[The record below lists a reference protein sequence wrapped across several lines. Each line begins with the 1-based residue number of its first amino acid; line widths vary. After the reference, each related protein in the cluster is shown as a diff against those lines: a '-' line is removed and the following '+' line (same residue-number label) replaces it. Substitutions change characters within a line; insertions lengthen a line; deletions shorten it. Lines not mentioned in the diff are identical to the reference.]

1 MNCYHCGG
9 EMRSQRAKLPG
20 EYAGEKFVVET
31 EATVCT
37 KCHHTA
43 LRADQIDAYTMKLA
57 DQYRA
62 RHGLLTSQEVRAI
75 RNRLGMSQDEF
86 AKYLNVGP
94 ASVKRWELG
103 KAQDK
108 SSDELIRLKSNLA
121 RAEQNVA
128 EILFSQGGEADEFS
142 GGRTFSIAKLGQV
155 VLFFLRKAA
164 ERRVP
169 LGSLHIN
176 KLCWYADAENYRR
189 RGVTIT
195 GMRYA
200 RLPLGPG
207 FDGYRLVFREL
218 EKRGIIAHRGTDRFQ
233 PMQPFRAEE
242 FSPEEVETLETV
254 WNRFKRKL
262 NQIVGESHEEKAWKQ
277 TPHAELISFRLVK

>member
-9 EMRSQRAKLPG
+9 EMRSQRAKVPG

-37 KCHHTA
+37 KCHHIA

-62 RHGLLTSQEVRAI
+62 RHRLFTSQEIRAI

-155 VLFFLRKAA
+155 VLFFLHKAG
-164 ERRVP
+164 ERRVR

-176 KLCWYADAENYRR
+176 KLCWYA
-189 RGVTIT
+189 

-207 FDGYRLVFREL
+207 FDGYRLVFQEL
-218 EKRGIIAHRGTDRFQ
+218 EKRGMIAHRGTDRFQ
-233 PMQPFRAEE
+233 PLQPFRAEE
-242 FSPEEVETLETV
+242 FPPEEVQTLEIV
-254 WNRFKRKL
+254 WNRFKGKL

>member
-9 EMRSQRAKLPG
+9 QMRSQRAKLPG

-31 EATVCT
+31 EATVCS
-37 KCHHTA
+37 KCRHTA

-62 RHGLLTSQEVRAI
+62 RHRLLTSQEIRAI

-86 AKYLNVGP
+86 ANYLNVGP

-142 GGRTFSIAKLGQV
+142 GGEPSALRSSGRWFCFSSTKLPNDGSGWDRCTSTSYAGTPMPRTTGVAVSPSPG
-155 VLFFLRKAA
+155 
-164 ERRVP
+164 
-169 LGSLHIN
+169 
-176 KLCWYADAENYRR
+176 CDT
-189 RGVTIT
+189 RGC
-195 GMRYA
+195 R
-200 RLPLGPG
+200 
-207 FDGYRLVFREL
+207 
-218 EKRGIIAHRGTDRFQ
+218 
-233 PMQPFRAEE
+233 
-242 FSPEEVETLETV
+242 
-254 WNRFKRKL
+254 
-262 NQIVGESHEEKAWKQ
+262 
-277 TPHAELISFRLVK
+277 